1 MLPPD
6 LTSHVYADEAKARE
20 YLESV
25 RWPEGPVCPHCGC
38 LDAATKLN
46 GKAHRAG
53 LYQCQECQQQFSV
66 TVGTLYERSHIA
78 LNKWLL
84 ATHLMAASKK
94 GISAHQLMRTLGLGS
109 YRTAWFMAHRIREG
123 MAPKKGPIAPLGGE
137 GKVLE
142 ADTTY
147 IGGKE
152 RNKHKN
158 KRNPKNIGGV
168 GKMTVHSL
176 VERKGAVRSHHI
188 ATVSGKTLKKIMDV
202 HADRRSELMTDTAGG
217 YMKVGKEFARHEMVD
232 HGIEEYVRYAKGKK
246 PAHSNTAEGY
256 FAILKR
262 GVYGTFHHISEAH
275 LHRYL
280 AEFDFRYSNRSALGI
295 DDAMRAHKA
304 LRGIEGKRLTY
315 RRPDKAQA

>member
-1 MLPPD
+1 MLPSD
-6 LTSHVYADEAKARE
+6 LTSPVYADEAKARE

-25 RWPEGPVCPHCGC
+25 RWPDGPVCPHCGC
-38 LDAATKLN
+38 LDAATKLA

-53 LYQCQECQQQFSV
+53 LYQCKECSQQFSV
-66 TVGTLYERSHIA
+66 TVGTLYERSHIP

-123 MAPKKGPIAPLGGE
+123 MTPAKGPIAPLGGE

-152 RNKHKN
+152 RNKHKS

-176 VERKGAVRSHHI
+176 VERGGGVRSHHV
-188 ATVSGKTLKKIMDV
+188 ATVNGKTLKKILDA
-202 HADRRSELMTDTAGG
+202 HADRKSALMTDTAGG

-232 HGIEEYVRYAKGKK
+232 HGIEEYVRGDAY
-246 PAHSNTAEGY
+246 SNTAEGY

-262 GVYGTFHHISEAH
+262 GVYGTFHHVSEAH

-280 AEFDFRYSNRSALGI
+280 AEFDFRYSNRIALGV
-295 DDAMRAHKA
+295 DDAARANKA
-304 LRGIEGKRLTY
+304 LKGIEGKRLTY
-315 RRPDKAQA
+315 RRPDKAITAA

>member
-1 MLPPD
+1 MPCGRYSVDAGWPPVSADSTVRQCPPPPRGGNYALDKAGASGDTPAHRRKPMLPSD
-6 LTSHVYADEAKARE
+6 LTSPVYADEAKARE

-38 LDAATKLN
+38 LDAATKLA

-53 LYQCQECQQQFSV
+53 LYQCKECSQQFSV
-66 TVGTLYERSHIA
+66 TVGTLYERSHIP
-78 LNKWLL
+78 LHKWLF

-152 RNKHKN
+152 KN
-158 KRNPKNIGGV
+158 
-168 GKMTVHSL
+168 
-176 VERKGAVRSHHI
+176 
-188 ATVSGKTLKKIMDV
+188 
-202 HADRRSELMTDTAGG
+202 
-217 YMKVGKEFARHEMVD
+217 
-232 HGIEEYVRYAKGKK
+232 
-246 PAHSNTAEGY
+246 
-256 FAILKR
+256 
-262 GVYGTFHHISEAH
+262 
-275 LHRYL
+275 
-280 AEFDFRYSNRSALGI
+280 
-295 DDAMRAHKA
+295 
-304 LRGIEGKRLTY
+304 
-315 RRPDKAQA
+315 